1 MGRLQDRTAIVTGA
15 GRGIGRAT
23 ALRFAEEGAKVCV
36 VDLDA
41 EVANDAAEEIKKNG
55 GSAIAVSANLMDFD
69 AAKGAV
75 EATINEW
82 GGLDIVVNNAG
93 TTKDKTFHN
102 MGPDLFD
109 FGVKV
114 NLYTAYNMAYAAVAH
129 MRDVA
134 KKELAEQG
142 SVSHHRK
149 ITFTSSSVAI
159 TGNPGQANYV
169 AAKAGLIGMTKT
181 LAREL
186 GPFKINV
193 NAVAPGFVE
202 TRLTAPKQEGEELG
216 IPEANRNMALMMIAI
231 GRAGVPEDIAN
242 AHLFLCS
249 SEADFIS
256 GVTIPV
262 TGGQFGAM

>member
-1 MGRLQDRTAIVTGA
+1 MGRLQDRIAIVTGA

-23 ALRFAEEGAKVCV
+23 ALRFAEEGASVCI

-55 GSAIAVSANLMDFD
+55 GQAIAVSANLMDFD
-69 AAKGAV
+69 AAKAAV
-75 EATINEW
+75 DATIKEW
-82 GGLDIVVNNAG
+82 GKLDIVVNNAG

-102 MGPDLFD
+102 MGPDIFD

-114 NLYTAYNMAYAAVAH
+114 NLYTAYNISHAAIAH
-129 MRDVA
+129 MRETA
-134 KKELAEQG
+134 KAELKDNGA
-142 SVSHHRK
+142 VSYHRK
-149 ITFTSSSVAI
+149 ITFTSSSVAL

-186 GPFKINV
+186 GPFKVNV

-202 TRLTAPKQEGEELG
+202 TRLTQAKQEGEELG
-216 IPEANRNMALMMIAI
+216 IPEANRNMALMMISL